1 MNTCKSL
8 NIHIGE
14 TVINNFIGSPGFIY
28 EDDGFPLHRSL
39 SMEFERTNPLANT
52 VRKFDLIGTVD

>member
-8 NIHIGE
+8 NIHVDG

-28 EDDGFPLHRSL
+28 EDGGFLLHRSL
-39 SMEFERTNPLANT
+39 SMESERTNPLACT
-52 VRKFDLIGTVD
+52 VKKYDLVGTAD